1 MSKRSKTLKQNLGL
15 SQRRKDTFVG
25 FRPVSFRD
33 KSKYDRN
40 LQKQSFR
47 RALAD

>member
-1 MSKRSKTLKQNLGL
+1 MSKKAKTLKQNIGIGY
-15 SQRRKDTFVG
+15 RRGDTFVG